1 MSMEFNGG
9 YIKSKKHLNSFHPKH
24 GFFLH
29 IDEVLSWFEP
39 DVAPTWFAMVRPL
52 SPFPRAYHV
61 PVAWDR
67 RAGPGPGHETA
78 AAADADG

>member
-52 SPFPRAYHV
+52 SPLPRAYHG
-61 PVAWDR
+61 PSAWDR
-67 RAGPGPGHETA
+67 RARPGHGHETA
-78 AAADADG
+78 AVADADG